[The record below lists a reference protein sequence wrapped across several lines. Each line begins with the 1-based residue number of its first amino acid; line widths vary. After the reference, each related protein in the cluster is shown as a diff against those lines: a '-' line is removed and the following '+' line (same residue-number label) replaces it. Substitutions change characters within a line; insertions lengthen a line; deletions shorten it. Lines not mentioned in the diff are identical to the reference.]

1 MSPLIF
7 GIILILSRSKCEVE
21 VGSKWW
27 LVIVFEVIE
36 GVDEC
41 VAVAMI
47 STRFSDM
54 MSFER
59 ERERGICNV
68 WSQMILFFFFFFF
81 LIPNKHH
88 SFIKRKVVKTKSIK
102 ISLALA
108 YSNGL
113 GNK

>member
-1 MSPLIF
+1 M
-7 GIILILSRSKCEVE
+7 
-21 VGSKWW
+21 
-27 LVIVFEVIE
+27 IVFEVIE

-59 ERERGICNV
+59 EREREEYVMLDHKWI
-68 WSQMILFFFFFFF
+68 FFF

>member
-59 ERERGICNV
+59 EREEYV
-68 WSQMILFFFFFFF
+68 MLDHKWFSFSFSFF